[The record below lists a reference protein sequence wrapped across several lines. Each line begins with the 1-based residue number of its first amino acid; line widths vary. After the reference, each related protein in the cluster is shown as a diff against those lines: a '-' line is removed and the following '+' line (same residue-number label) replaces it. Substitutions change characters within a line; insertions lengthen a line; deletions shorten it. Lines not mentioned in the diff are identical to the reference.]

1 MHKIDLDDIEKV
13 NIKDNLILKMKSN
26 VSFHIPLEEIEE
38 IARLACLACN
48 DFSNEFADI
57 SVGGVGSQD
66 GYTTVM
72 IRTSIGKQ
80 VYAEAL
86 YQDYVENSHSSCHD
100 SRKVNEKYLLDI
112 IKDFAI
118 RKKIRSKE
126 RINAQVALYVM

>member
-1 MHKIDLDDIEKV
+1 MASVIGVFLH
-13 NIKDNLILKMKSN
+13 LILKMKSN

-38 IARLACLACN
+38 IARPACLACN

-86 YQDYVENSHSSCHD
+86 YQNYVENIHGSSYD
-100 SRKVNEKYLLDI
+100 SRKVNEKHLLHI
-112 IKDFAI
+112 IKDFAT
-118 RKKIRSKE
+118 RKKIRSKK
-126 RINAQVALYVM
+126 RIDSIDH